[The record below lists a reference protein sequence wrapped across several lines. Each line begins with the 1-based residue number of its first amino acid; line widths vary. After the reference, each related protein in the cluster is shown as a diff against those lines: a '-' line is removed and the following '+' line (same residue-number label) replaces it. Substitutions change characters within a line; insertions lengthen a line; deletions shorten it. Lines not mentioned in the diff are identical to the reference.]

1 MEEYV
6 TKAVHDEFVKR
17 MEDEN
22 KRQNARLLSLETAV
36 KEISQLTVSV
46 EKIAISLE
54 NMVNEQKAQGERLT
68 KIEQR
73 PVDRWDTLVKCLI
86 TGIVT
91 IILGFALGKVFL

>member
-6 TKAVHDEFVKR
+6 AKAVHDEFVKR

-54 NMVNEQKAQGERLT
+54 NMVNEQKAQGERLN

-86 TGIVT
+86 TGVVT

>member
-1 MEEYV
+1 MEDFV
-6 TKAVHDEFVKR
+6 SKAVHEEFAKR
-17 MEDEN
+17 MEEEN

-91 IILGFALGKVFL
+91 IVIGFALGKVFL

>member
-91 IILGFALGKVFL
+91 IILGFTLGKVFL